1 MPITDTPL
9 RYPGGKTKL
18 YKKIST
24 LINLNMN
31 KKNCI
36 YVEPFAG
43 GSGLALRLLFRENVD
58 YLVLNDIDYGIYSF
72 WNSCLNHTDELC
84 QMINDCNITIEN
96 WNIQKAI
103 YNSPKTFSKLQV
115 GFATF
120 FLNRCN
126 VSGVIKGGVI
136 GGIDQHGKYKID
148 ARFNKD
154 ELINKIQKIGQYRDR
169 IEFHNMDAD
178 IFLRNR
184 LSMYNCTEL
193 FLNIDPPYVKKGAML
208 YENSFNLNDHTQL
221 FNTIQSLDYNYKWV
235 VTYDECDFIS
245 SLYHNFRQEIITLNY
260 SAGKTKSGNE
270 YIIYGN
276 SISIPDA

>member
-169 IEFHNMDAD
+169 IEFLNMDAD

-184 LSMYNCTEL
+184 LSMYNCTDL